1 MAVSLTYHGTPV
13 ANLSGI
19 MNTGFRPG
27 SLLSIAPGQVF
38 STSNP
43 AMASKYGTPLK
54 MVTPKSAFSM
64 PSGVIGTGIKGTE
77 VIQSPS
83 AATKSLNLASKLGT
97 TYTGSTAQKL
107 LAGQTVAG
115 LGGIQNPALLSRILS
130 SLGTFGKMATGV
142 PGLAATG
149 LYGLSQQ
156 MKPGSALSKFIK
168 QGPTKYQKLQNELKL
183 KQMQAQKKSLEDRF
197 KKIDVE
203 KVKKMTNYV
212 TGQQL
217 HGNLKGPKS
226 DQKGKKGGINSKDP
240 KGGIGGGL
248 GGIHK

>member
-1 MAVSLTYHGTPV
+1 MVLQNPFSSVGPLGNFMYEGDTLGRGYYQGLANTKTYRDVLSMADDAAFDKTLGKIKNPTLNRLGYTARGLQSLGQ
-13 ANLSGI
+13 
-19 MNTGFRPG
+19 
-27 SLLSIAPGQVF
+27 SLLGFSPNVGSVNIGGGTIPGRVF
-38 STSNP
+38 YEKVMKNP
-43 AMASKYGTPLK
+43 FARTLGYGTR
-54 MVTPKSAFSM
+54 AF
-64 PSGVIGTGIKGTE
+64 TG
-77 VIQSPS
+77 
-83 AATKSLNLASKLGT
+83 L
-97 TYTGSTAQKL
+97 
-107 LAGQTVAG
+107 
-115 LGGIQNPALLSRILS
+115 
-130 SLGTFGKMATGV
+130 

>member
-1 MAVSLTYHGTPV
+1 MADDAAFDKTLGKIKNPTLNRLGYTARGLQSLGQ
-13 ANLSGI
+13 
-19 MNTGFRPG
+19 
-27 SLLSIAPGQVF
+27 SLLGFSPNVGSVNIGGGTIPGRVF
-38 STSNP
+38 YEKVMKNP
-43 AMASKYGTPLK
+43 FARTLGYGTR
-54 MVTPKSAFSM
+54 AF
-64 PSGVIGTGIKGTE
+64 TG
-77 VIQSPS
+77 
-83 AATKSLNLASKLGT
+83 L
-97 TYTGSTAQKL
+97 
-107 LAGQTVAG
+107 
-115 LGGIQNPALLSRILS
+115 
-130 SLGTFGKMATGV
+130 